1 MGFKEWIIPQEKHFF
16 DLIAAQSDVIL
27 KGANELSE
35 LAKDYRNAEFRIKR
49 IEDIE
54 NEGDALVH
62 QVVDLLNKTF
72 VTPIDHDDIS
82 DLMSRLDDIID
93 YIDAATT
100 RMKIYE
106 IKEIPPKMSQLI
118 DILTKQVVEIHS
130 AVHAINDRRNRE
142 QILTKCVEVNRLEN
156 MADDVT
162 HEALAG
168 LFKLD
173 DIKLLMKLKEVY
185 EHLETATDRCE
196 DVADIVKDIVIK
208 NS

>member
-16 DLIAAQSDVIL
+16 DLIAMQSDVVL
-27 KGANELSE
+27 KGSKELLE
-35 LAKDYRNAEFRIKR
+35 LAKDYKNADYRIRR
-49 IEDIE
+49 IEEIE
-54 NEGDALVH
+54 NEGDGLVH

-82 DLMSRLDDIID
+82 DLMSRMDDIID

-106 IKEIPPKMSQLI
+106 IRELPQQMVQLI
-118 DILTKQVVEIHS
+118 DILGKQVVEIHS
-130 AVHAINDRRNRE
+130 AVHAMSNRRNRE
-142 QILTKCVEVNRLEN
+142 DILRKCVEVNRLEN

>member
-1 MGFKEWIIPQEKHFF
+1 
-16 DLIAAQSDVIL
+16 
-27 KGANELSE
+27 
-35 LAKDYRNAEFRIKR
+35 
-49 IEDIE
+49 
-54 NEGDALVH
+54 
-62 QVVDLLNKTF
+62 
-72 VTPIDHDDIS
+72 
-82 DLMSRLDDIID
+82 
-93 YIDAATT
+93 
-100 RMKIYE
+100 
-106 IKEIPPKMSQLI
+106 MSQLI

>member
-16 DLIAAQSDVIL
+16 DLISMQSDVIL
-27 KGANELSE
+27 RGAKELSE
-35 LAKDYRNAEFRIKR
+35 LAKDYSTADLRIKR

-54 NEGDALVH
+54 NEGDGLVH

-72 VTPIDHDDIS
+72 VTPIEHDDIS

-106 IKEIPPKMSQLI
+106 IKELPPKMIQLI
-118 DILTKQVVEIHS
+118 DILAKQVAEIHT
-130 AVHAINDRRNRE
+130 AVHSLSNRKSRAD
-142 QILTKCVEVNRLEN
+142 ILEKCVEVNRLEN